1 MVTWIELIALLTLI
15 IAVIK
20 LVIDINNNKKN

>member
-20 LVIDINNNKKN
+20 LVIDINSNKKN

>member
-15 IAVIK
+15 TAVIE
-20 LVIDINNNKKN
+20 LVIKCNDNKKN

>member
-15 IAVIK
+15 AAVIK
-20 LVIDINNNKKN
+20 LVVDINSNKKN